1 MAESYLPHRQQLLRG
16 LTFDQLLMTRT
27 IAESGSFREASR
39 ILCLT
44 QPAVS
49 QRVQHVEQV
58 LGTPIFQRHAGVG
71 VSLTGAGRIFMEFCD
86 RAIAELDHLLDD
98 LALSE
103 RDGTDSSLAVAAPS
117 DSIQYFMLRVLPMY
131 KARYPERSIHVV
143 QSGSRADSVDAIE
156 AAQAD
161 LAFYRVPVDS
171 RLETIALMNERLFL
185 VAASDH
191 PILEQ
196 DVEARPAALSRY
208 EFATYSSGMRSR
220 QLVERWA
227 LKLGVRMD
235 IGVESKSL
243 EVMKEVAL
251 RGTALCVLP
260 GMAISQEVEDGRLTV
275 VEIAGMPL
283 PRSTAIAVRRG
294 AAQSPAMRDFLEI
307 LMQYCR
313 EKNGPLDPEI
323 RWSFGGSPTGG
334 SAEDSG
340 D

>member
-1 MAESYLPHRQQLLRG
+1 MVESYLPHRQQLLRG

-71 VSLTGAGRIFMEFCD
+71 VSLTDAGRTFIEFCD
-86 RAIAELDHLLDD
+86 RAIAELDRLLDD
-98 LALSE
+98 LAISE
-103 RDGTDSSLAVAAPS
+103 RDGQGSGLAIAAPS
-117 DSIQYFMLRVLPMY
+117 DSIQYFMLGVLPLY
-131 KARYPERSIHVV
+131 KARFPGRSVHVV
-143 QSGSRADSVDAIE
+143 QSGSRADSVE
-156 AAQAD
+156 AMESGQAD
-161 LAFYRVPVDS
+161 LAFYRVPVDP

-185 VAASDH
+185 VAAADH
-191 PILEQ
+191 PLLDVPVEQ
-196 DVEARPAALSRY
+196 RAEALTRY

-243 EVMKEVAL
+243 EVMKEVAM

-260 GMAISQEVEDGRLTV
+260 GIAIGQEVRDGSLAV
-275 VEIAGMPL
+275 IDIAGMPL
-283 PRSTAIAVRRG
+283 PRATAIAVKRG
-294 AAQSPAMRDFLEI
+294 ATQSPATRDFLNL
-307 LMQYCR
+307 LMEYCR
-313 EKNGPLDPEI
+313 EKTGPLDPEV
-323 RWSFGGSPTGG
+323 RWSFGGAPT
-334 SAEDSG
+334 SAPDVAG
-340 D
+340 V